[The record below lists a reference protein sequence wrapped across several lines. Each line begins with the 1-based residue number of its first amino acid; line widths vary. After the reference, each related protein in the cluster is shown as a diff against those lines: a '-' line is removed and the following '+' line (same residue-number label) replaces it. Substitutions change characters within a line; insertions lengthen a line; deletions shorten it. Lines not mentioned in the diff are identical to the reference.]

1 MGFVAV
7 NFSLVFRH
15 TDSHMGLRCLIL
27 NFESFFF
34 CHSDNEDTMSMCSFG
49 SRADLHRIG
58 DTPVPSWVQIGEP
71 VIVLQ
76 SSGGSKNGTV
86 QFIGTTEF
94 AAGNWV
100 GVSLE
105 TRDGNENFTFQ
116 AH

>member
-1 MGFVAV
+1 
-7 NFSLVFRH
+7 
-15 TDSHMGLRCLIL
+15 
-27 NFESFFF
+27 
-34 CHSDNEDTMSMCSFG
+34 MSMCSFG

-105 TRDGNENFTFQ
+105 TRDGKFKVKLSKSRSWGQ
-116 AH
+116 G